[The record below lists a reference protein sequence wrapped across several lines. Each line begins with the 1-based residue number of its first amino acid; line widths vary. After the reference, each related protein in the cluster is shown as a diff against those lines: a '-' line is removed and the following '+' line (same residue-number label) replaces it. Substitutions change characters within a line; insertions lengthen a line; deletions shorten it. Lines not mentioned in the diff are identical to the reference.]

1 MTKALRKREFTYLKV
16 PEGEGPHSKEVWL
29 SSRSSKLAGYIF
41 IYVEETEK
49 KAGWGYKVK
58 AHMK

>member
-16 PEGEGPHSKEVWL
+16 PEREGPHSKEVWL
-29 SSRSSKLAGYIF
+29 SGRSSKLAGYIF

-49 KAGWGYKVK
+49 KAG
-58 AHMK
+58 